1 MRARPRCGAIGR
13 TLLGLGLLLAL
24 GAAAACG
31 GGGEKT
37 NGLEKLPAAEVG
49 SRALTALRSA
59 PGVHVVGSE
68 EDPSSDSPGRYD
80 LVMSATTTR
89 GTIEEYG
96 QRTQL
101 VKINNDTYVR
111 RGRSFYTATGDGD
124 AADLLADRWV
134 RLAPADAAKYS
145 YFTLG
150 KLSDSLGSYLVGL
163 TGDVRREKVGDA
175 RTVRAAAPDGTAFV
189 VANTGPTYP
198 LRITVAGSSTNQ
210 MTFDDFGPTAAVT
223 PPGSAVDL
231 SSLG

>member
-1 MRARPRCGAIGR
+1 MRARLRHGAIGR

-24 GAAAACG
+24 ATAAACG

-49 SRALTALRSA
+49 SRTLAALRSA
-59 PGVHVVGSE
+59 PGVHVVGTE
-68 EDPSSDSPGRYD
+68 KDPSSDSPARYD

-96 QRTQL
+96 QQTQL
-101 VKINNDTYVR
+101 VKIANDTYVR
-111 RGRSFYTATGDGD
+111 RGRAFYTATGE
-124 AADLLADRWV
+124 AAATDLLADRWV

-145 YFTLG
+145 YFTLAR
-150 KLSDSLGSYLVGL
+150 LSDSLGSYLIGL
-163 TGDVRREKVGDA
+163 AGEVRREKVDGA
-175 RTVRAAAPDGTAFV
+175 RAVRTAAPDGTAFL
-189 VANTGPTYP
+189 VANAGPAYP

-210 MTFDDFGPTAAVT
+210 VDFGDYGPAAAVT